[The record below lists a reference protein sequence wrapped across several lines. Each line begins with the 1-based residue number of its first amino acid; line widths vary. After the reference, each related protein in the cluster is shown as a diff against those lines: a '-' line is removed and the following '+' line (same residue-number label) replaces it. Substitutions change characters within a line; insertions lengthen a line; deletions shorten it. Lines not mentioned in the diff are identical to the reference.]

1 MRKDFRSRQM
11 MYRDEETEF
20 DLQRRK
26 MNLRRREKRRKED
39 VR

>member
-1 MRKDFRSRQM
+1 

-26 MNLRRREKRRKED
+26 MSLRRREKRLKEG
-39 VR
+39 RC